1 MSLYFSS
8 HLKVPDRKAGVKLE
22 FPKVV
27 LQLPDWIENVLSDS
41 QQVCPNVEERM
52 RLVVKLAQL
61 NIEHETGGPFSAGIF
76 ESKSGRL
83 ISAGVNLVE
92 SANCSIA
99 HAEMV
104 AIAVAQR
111 VIGSYDLGSRKNIAY
126 QLVTST
132 EPCAMCLGAIPWSG
146 VRSVVCG
153 ARDEDARA
161 IGFDEGPKPD
171 NWIKSLE
178 DRGIRVRRDVLR
190 EQAKGVLL
198 EYSERGGLIYNARK
212 KDTPG

>member
-1 MSLYFSS
+1 VSFYFDGR
-8 HLKVPDRKAGVKLE
+8 LKVPDWKAGVKLK

-27 LQLPDWIENVLSDS
+27 LQLPGWIENVLADS
-41 QQVCPNVEERM
+41 EQVYPTVEERM

-61 NIEHETGGPFSAGIF
+61 NIEHGTGGPFGAGIF

-92 SANCSIA
+92 SADCSIA
-99 HAEMV
+99 HAEMI

-111 VIGSYDLGSRKNIAY
+111 VTGSYDLGGEKDVDY

-146 VRSVVCG
+146 VRGVVCG
-153 ARDEDARA
+153 ARDEDARS
-161 IGFDEGPKPD
+161 IGFDEGSKPQ
-171 NWIKSLE
+171 NWVKSLE
-178 DRGIRVRRDVLR
+178 NSGIRVVRDVLR
-190 EQAKGVLL
+190 EQAKAVLL
-198 EYSERGGLIYNARK
+198 EYGRSGGLIYNAGK
-212 KDTPG
+212 E